1 VPNPARFVPIHGSAA
16 PGFALDVMPECAVL
30 FFMSRGMLKL
40 EFICLQFLESSFCI
54 DSAQREGFLSET
66 FHEDAAQADPFYANC
81 KLHTE
86 KSTMK

>member
-1 VPNPARFVPIHGSAA
+1 MRF
-16 PGFALDVMPECAVL
+16 
-30 FFMSRGMLKL
+30 
-40 EFICLQFLESSFCI
+40 FIG
-54 DSAQREGFLSET
+54 SAQREGFLSET